1 MYSQPYLVA
10 VYPKWYLYG
19 IEKWREYGIV
29 VRCQSPSI
37 YKVFCDSGDTII
49 NTLKY
54 TQIHFWEDTTPYSG
68 IIDTTPEAERC
79 DRWR

>member
-1 MYSQPYLVA
+1 MYSQPYLMA

-19 IEKWREYGIV
+19 IKKQREYGIV

-37 YKVFCDSGDTII
+37 YKVFCDSADTII

-68 IIDTTPEAERC
+68 IIDT
-79 DRWR
+79 